1 MMTPGVGVGGTG
13 VGGSGDAPITISV
26 GGPTGPTVTKGCT
39 VVGTGVGFAPAAR
52 VGAPGRGIVSIKS
65 ISGVWLGMMVPERV
79 GAGGTAVFG
88 AAVFGA
94 AVTNRVASPSGER
107 VDEPVGLLVPPG
119 DCGVPVALLAAAV
132 PATADDVAPKAAAVV
147 VAAPEPFV
155 LAGDA
160 TPPEPPPPN
169 RPVNKPNSAHSN
181 SPISPPSK
189 ITAAGRR
196 RDERGAAGLGTALVA
211 GLGLPLFAPGTRGN
225 TVGVGFEAAIAD
237 AFAAEAARVG
247 VRCRAS
253 SRFWVNWLAVAGR
266 CAGCLFSVCITTSP
280 HSRGILGFKS
290 LRCGGAASMCMRATA
305 I

>member
-26 GGPTGPTVTKGCT
+26 GGPTGPTVTKG
-39 VVGTGVGFAPAAR
+39 GTGVGLEPGAR

-65 ISGVWLGMMVPERV
+65 VSGVWLGMMVPERV

-88 AAVFGA
+88 AAV
-94 AVTNRVASPSGER
+94 TNRVASPSGER
-107 VDEPVGLLVPPG
+107 VDESVGLLVPSG
-119 DCGVPVALLAAAV
+119 DCGVPVVPLAAAV

-147 VAAPEPFV
+147 VAAPEPLV
-155 LAGDA
+155 LAGEA

-169 RPVNKPNSAHSN
+169 RPVNNPNSAHNN

-189 ITAAGRR
+189 ITAAGRW
-196 RDERGAAGLGTALVA
+196 RDERGATGLATALGTALVA
-211 GLGLPLFAPGTRGN
+211 GLGMPLFAPGMRGN
-225 TVGVGFEAAIAD
+225 TVGVRFEAAIAA

-266 CAGCLFSVCITTSP
+266 
-280 HSRGILGFKS
+280 
-290 LRCGGAASMCMRATA
+290 
-305 I
+305 